1 MQLLVFIIVLVYK
14 ISQTKHERP
23 YARSVYIMK
32 INGGGGGSPRL
43 GIPPLGHPPAC
54 GPCKQPLIRKSRF
67 SSATINNLLCDL
79 FWHFIIW

>member
-32 INGGGGGSPRL
+32 INGGGGAAPAWASPRL
-43 GIPPLGHPPAC
+43 GIPPLVVPV
-54 GPCKQPLIRKSRF
+54 
-67 SSATINNLLCDL
+67 SSL
-79 FWHFIIW
+79 